1 MAFGILEPFE
11 LFFSMIRI
19 ISRTIL
25 LIITLFIAIMSNGL
39 YQAIPGYT
47 IITATGTFAGRPNAC
62 NAWGDSIGISKEDLR
77 NWNICVKC

>member
-47 IITATGTFAGRPNAC
+47 GLYHHHSHWHLRGTPQRLQRLGR
-62 NAWGDSIGISKEDLR
+62 
-77 NWNICVKC
+77 